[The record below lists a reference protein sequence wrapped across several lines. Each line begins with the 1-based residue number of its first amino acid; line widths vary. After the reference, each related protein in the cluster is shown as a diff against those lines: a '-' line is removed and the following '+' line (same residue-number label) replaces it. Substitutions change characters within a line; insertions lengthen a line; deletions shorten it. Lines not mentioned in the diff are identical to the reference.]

1 MTLRPFIVS
10 ANPATLATVALAS
23 ALGLAGCQPSGM
35 SGPILSTA
43 KQPASEF
50 SAVVTAIEGGATVS
64 NGYHVY
70 VQGSGGFDEVLRMD
84 KGEQPRLNWL
94 PNGALQIEVAC
105 GQIYRFTN
113 FATVKR
119 NARFEK
125 IPVQLKGGGLCE
137 RNL

>member
-1 MTLRPFIVS
+1 MTSPLIFAMLVTI
-10 ANPATLATVALAS
+10 AFAS

-35 SGPILSTA
+35 SGPVLSTE
-43 KQPASEF
+43 KQPASDV
-50 SAVVTAIEGGATVS
+50 SAVVTVIDGNATVS
-64 NGYHVY
+64 KGFHVY
-70 VQGSGGFDEVLRMD
+70 VQSSDAIDEVLRMD
-84 KGEQPRLNWL
+84 KGEQPRLTWL
-94 PNGALQIEVAC
+94 PDGSLQVDVAC

-125 IPVQLKGGGLCE
+125 LPVQLKGGELCG